1 MKFATGCA
9 LLALA
14 FTAHAQETMQPIGEI
29 PIDDLLSTL
38 DRNGNGCIDLE
49 EGRNYTSRRFHAYD
63 ANEDDTIDASEL
75 PPAPGETTNDRPITI
90 AAWQDAY
97 HARFDRFDT
106 DASGCLSLD
115 EVRAGRATLATGG
128 N

>member
-1 MKFATGCA
+1 MRIATGFA
-9 LLALA
+9 LFALGLG
-14 FTAHAQETMQPIGEI
+14 AHAQQPIQPIGEI
-29 PIDDLLSTL
+29 PVEQLLASL
-38 DRNGNGCIDLE
+38 DRNENGCIDLE

-63 ANEDDTIDASEL
+63 ANTDDTLDATEL
-75 PPAPGETTNDRPITI
+75 PPAAGETTNDRPITI

-97 HARFDRFDT
+97 HARFDHFDA

-128 N
+128 Q

>member
-1 MKFATGCA
+1 MKFTTGCA
-9 LLALA
+9 LLVLA

-29 PIDDLLSTL
+29 PI
-38 DRNGNGCIDLE
+38 
-49 EGRNYTSRRFHAYD
+49 RNYTSRRFHAYD

-106 DASGCLSLD
+106 DADGCLSLD
-115 EVRAGRATLATGG
+115 EVRAGRAALATGG

>member
-1 MKFATGCA
+1 MRIAIGLT
-9 LLALA
+9 LLALGL
-14 FTAHAQETMQPIGEI
+14 TAQAQQPMQPIGQL
-29 PIDDLLSTL
+29 PIDELLTTL

-63 ANEDDTIDASEL
+63 ANEDDIIDATEL

-106 DASGCLSLD
+106 DANGCLSLE
-115 EVRAGRATLATGG
+115 EVEAGRASLAAGG
-128 N
+128 Q